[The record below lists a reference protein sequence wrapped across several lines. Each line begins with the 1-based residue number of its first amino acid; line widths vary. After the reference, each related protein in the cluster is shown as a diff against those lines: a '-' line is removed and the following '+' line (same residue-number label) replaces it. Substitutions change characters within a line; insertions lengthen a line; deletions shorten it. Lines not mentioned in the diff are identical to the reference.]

1 MGEPRVC
8 VGVIKGAHG
17 VRGLV
22 RVKPFTEVPEDIV
35 AYGPLGDETGT
46 TLYRLSVCGRAKD
59 ALLVR
64 IEGIGDRDQAQALS
78 GTRLTVPRAAL
89 PEVEAAETFYHAD
102 LIGLR
107 AEDRD
112 GRSLGRVKA
121 VHNFGAGDI
130 LELEGGS
137 QDQGGASLMVQ
148 FTRATVPLVDLD
160 GGRVVIEP
168 PAEIVARAAAG
179 EEEA

>member
-22 RVKPFTEVPEDIV
+22 RVKPFTEVPEDIA
-35 AYGPLGDETGT
+35 AYGPVGDETGT
-46 TLYRLSVCGRAKD
+46 RLYRLSISSRAKD
-59 ALLVR
+59 TLLVR
-64 IEGIGDRDQAQALS
+64 IEGIGDRDQARALA
-78 GTRLTVPRAAL
+78 GTRLYVPRAAL
-89 PEVEAAETFYHAD
+89 PEVEEPETFYHAD

-112 GRSLGRVKA
+112 GRPLGRVKA

-130 LELEGGS
+130 LELEGGG
-137 QDQGGASLMVQ
+137 QDRGGGMMLQ
-148 FTRATVPLVDLD
+148 FTRAIVPLVDLA